1 LLLGVYGETPS
12 AMMGCGDWRLN
23 FLGEQKLYWVG
34 CDHLRDRK
42 KRQRLI
48 TEVAETIASKS
59 TELRGTQAGRRKAA
73 PTFLWLMAI
82 VAWLTPC
89 SAPVLAQNM
98 DKPVLSV
105 DEEVTA
111 FAYALDGRIAYSV
124 RHMYK
129 AKKYDL
135 ERDDIFMMDTSGKRK
150 KIFSGE
156 KFSTGDKPLTYL
168 IESFTW
174 SPNSKILA
182 VQMDTITV
190 DIEDGHTEEARAL
203 LFIDD
208 SGKELRPEGKGVLLN
223 AENPLWLRDNAT
235 IVYFTE
241 EVPPRTLFSMKY
253 ENIYSGPGG
262 KAFEG
267 RTFAGAGRI
276 SGTNAALAIER
287 DRNMDGPP
295 RLQLLELLAQDD
307 KEVATLDAFAG
318 GLSVS
323 PSGNFVAYYVDNEVL
338 EIREVSAPK
347 RFARLRVG
355 LGVLQWSA
363 DEKRIYLKRTVEKK
377 SADLVSFAVPQL
389 AAHEPRTEVPV
400 LEPTPEYLLHG
411 LTVREYGVSPDG
423 RFIGIVL
430 PGKRNLQIFS
440 MH

>member
-1 LLLGVYGETPS
+1 MLAGLKAGTYISKRKGAVIKAS
-12 AMMGCGDWRLN
+12 ATL
-23 FLGEQKLYWVG
+23 
-34 CDHLRDRK
+34 
-42 KRQRLI
+42 
-48 TEVAETIASKS
+48 
-59 TELRGTQAGRRKAA
+59 
-73 PTFLWLMAI
+73 
-82 VAWLTPC
+82 
-89 SAPVLAQNM
+89 APVLALALVPCCWRTQAQEM
-98 DKPVLSV
+98 SKPVTTV

-124 RHMYK
+124 RRNYK

-135 ERDDIFMMDTSGKRK
+135 ERDDIWMLDTNGKRK

-190 DIEDGHTEEARAL
+190 DVEDGHTDEARAL

-208 SGKELRPEGKGVLLN
+208 SGRELRPVSKGVLLN

-235 IVYFTE
+235 LLYMSEDVL
-241 EVPPRTLFSMKY
+241 PRTLFSMQY
-253 ENIYSGPGG
+253 VNLFSGPAG

-267 RTFAGAGRI
+267 RTFAAAARI
-276 SGTNAALAIER
+276 SGSNAAIAVER

-307 KEVATLDAFAG
+307 KEVATLDAYAG
-318 GLSVS
+318 GLTLS
-323 PSGNFVAYYVDNEVL
+323 PSGTLAAYYLDNEVL
-338 EIREVSAPK
+338 EIRDLSAPK
-347 RFARLRVG
+347 RIARMRIG
-355 LGVLQWSA
+355 LGVVQWSA
-363 DEKRIYLKRTVEKK
+363 DEKKLYLKRTVEKK
-377 SADLVSFAVPQL
+377 SADLVSFTVPL
-389 AAHEPRTEVPV
+389 LVAYGKAADVPV
-400 LEPTPEYLLHG
+400 SEPTPDFLLHG

-440 MH
+440 MR

>member
-1 LLLGVYGETPS
+1 MTGKDESCDGIDVDWLPRSLHCEPAESAGSPCGVTGFIEKFIALALAACLLL
-12 AMMGCGDWRLN
+12 
-23 FLGEQKLYWVG
+23 
-34 CDHLRDRK
+34 
-42 KRQRLI
+42 
-48 TEVAETIASKS
+48 
-59 TELRGTQAGRRKAA
+59 
-73 PTFLWLMAI
+73 
-82 VAWLTPC
+82 PC
-89 SAPVLAQNM
+89 SALLRAQNM
-98 DKPVLSV
+98 DKPVQSV
-105 DEEVTA
+105 EEEVTA
-111 FAYALDGRIAYSV
+111 FAYALDGRLAYSV
-124 RHMYK
+124 RRMYK

-135 ERDDIFMMDTSGKRK
+135 ERDDIFMMDSSGKRK

-182 VQMDTITV
+182 VQMNTITV

-235 IVYFTE
+235 LVYLTE
-241 EVPPRTLFSMKY
+241 EVVPRQLFSMKF
-253 ENIYSGPGG
+253 ENVFSGPAG

-267 RTFAGAGRI
+267 RTFAGAVRV
-276 SGTNAALAIER
+276 SGSDSAIAIER

-295 RLQLLELLAQDD
+295 RLQRLEMLAQDD

-323 PSGNFVAYYVDNEVL
+323 PGGTLVAYYLDNEVL
-338 EIREVSAPK
+338 EIRELGAP
-347 RFARLRVG
+347 RRIARMRVG

-363 DEKRIYLKRTVEKK
+363 DDKKIYLKRTVEKK
-377 SADLVSFAVPQL
+377 SADLVSFAVPPL
-389 AAHEPRTEVPV
+389 VAYEPKAEVPV
-400 LEPTPEYLLHG
+400 TEPTPEYLLHG
-411 LTVREYGVSPDG
+411 LTIREYGVSPDG

-440 MH
+440 MR

>member
-1 LLLGVYGETPS
+1 VGFIVGSKTAPLEAKGTAPGEDGTTRTGMAGLEPGAYIGNPGVAASGVPQ
-12 AMMGCGDWRLN
+12 R
-23 FLGEQKLYWVG
+23 
-34 CDHLRDRK
+34 
-42 KRQRLI
+42 RQTR
-48 TEVAETIASKS
+48 ESQ
-59 TELRGTQAGRRKAA
+59 GGRRKAA
-73 PTFLWLMAI
+73 RTFLVAMA
-82 VAWLTPC
+82 AWLILCPGTT
-89 SAPVLAQNM
+89 LGQNM
-98 DKPVLSV
+98 DKPVASV
-105 DEEVTA
+105 DDEVTA

-135 ERDDIFMMDTSGKRK
+135 ERDDIFTMDTSGKRK

-190 DIEDGHTEEARAL
+190 DVEDGHTDEARAL
-203 LFIDD
+203 LFLDD

-235 IVYFTE
+235 VVYLTE
-241 EVPPRTLFSMKY
+241 EVPPRQLFSMKY
-253 ENIYSGPGG
+253 ENIFSGPGG

-267 RTFAGAGRI
+267 RTFTGAVRI
-276 SGTNAALAIER
+276 SGTNAAIAVER
-287 DRNMDGPP
+287 DKNFDGPP

-318 GLSVS
+318 GLSIS
-323 PSGNFVAYYVDNEVL
+323 PGGTLAAYYVDNEVL
-338 EIREVSAPK
+338 EIRELGAP
-347 RFARLRVG
+347 RRVARMRIG

-377 SADLVSFAVPQL
+377 SADLVSFTVPPLL
-389 AAHEPRTEVPV
+389 AYEPKAEVPV
-400 LEPTPEYLLHG
+400 SEPTPDYLLHG

-440 MH
+440 MR

>member
-1 LLLGVYGETPS
+1 
-12 AMMGCGDWRLN
+12 MMRRVVTRLVAL
-23 FLGEQKLYWVG
+23 FLV
-34 CDHLRDRK
+34 
-42 KRQRLI
+42 
-48 TEVAETIASKS
+48 
-59 TELRGTQAGRRKAA
+59 
-73 PTFLWLMAI
+73 LWL
-82 VAWLTPC
+82 LPC
-89 SAPVLAQNM
+89 AVSTRAQEMN
-98 DKPVLSV
+98 KPVTTV

-135 ERDDIFMMDTSGKRK
+135 ERDDIFMLDTSGKKK

-156 KFSTGDKPLTYL
+156 KFSTGDKPITYL

-208 SGKELRPEGKGVLLN
+208 SGRELRPASKGVLLD
-223 AENPLWLRDNAT
+223 AENPVWLRDNAT
-235 IVYFTE
+235 VVFMKE
-241 EVPPRTLFSMKY
+241 EVTPRALFSLQY
-253 ENIYSGPGG
+253 INIYSGPAG

-267 RTFAGAGRI
+267 RTFAAVSRI
-276 SGTNAALAIER
+276 SGTNSAIAVER

-295 RLQLLELLAQDD
+295 RMQLLELLAQDD
-307 KEVATLDAFAG
+307 KEVATLDAYAG
-318 GLSVS
+318 GLSLS
-323 PSGNFVAYYVDNEVL
+323 PSGTYAAYYVDNEVL
-338 EIREVSAPK
+338 EIREVGAPK
-347 RFARLRVG
+347 RIARLRIG

-363 DEKRIYLKRTVEKK
+363 DETKIFLKRTVEKK
-377 SADLVSFAVPQL
+377 SADLVMFTVPQL
-389 AAHEPRTEVPV
+389 AAYASRAEVPV
-400 LEPTPEYLLHG
+400 SEPTPDFLLHG
-411 LTVREYGVSPDG
+411 LTIREYGVSPDG

-440 MH
+440 MK

>member
-1 LLLGVYGETPS
+1 
-12 AMMGCGDWRLN
+12 MG
-23 FLGEQKLYWVG
+23 FMVG
-34 CDHLRDRK
+34 S
-42 KRQRLI
+42 KRAPLK
-48 TEVAETIASKS
+48 AKGAASV
-59 TELRGTQAGRRKAA
+59 ENRGTQEGRRKAA
-73 PTFLWLMAI
+73 PTFI
-82 VAWLTPC
+82 VLALAAWLLLPL
-89 SAPVLAQNM
+89 SPGLHAQNM
-98 DKPVLSV
+98 DKPVQNV

-111 FAYALDGRIAYSV
+111 FAYALDGRLAYSV

-135 ERDDIFMMDTSGKRK
+135 ERDDIFMMDSSGKRK

-182 VQMDTITV
+182 VQMNTITV

-223 AENPLWLRDNAT
+223 AESPLWMRDNAT
-235 IVYFTE
+235 LVYLTE
-241 EVPPRTLFSMKY
+241 EVVPRQLFSMKF
-253 ENIYSGPGG
+253 ENVFSGPAG

-267 RTFAGAGRI
+267 RTFASAVRV
-276 SGTNAALAIER
+276 SGSNSAIAVER

-295 RLQLLELLAQDD
+295 RLQRLELLEQDD

-323 PSGNFVAYYVDNEVL
+323 PGGTMVAYYVDNEVL
-338 EIREVSAPK
+338 EIREMGAP
-347 RFARLRVG
+347 RRVARMRVG
-355 LGVLQWSA
+355 LGVMQWSA

-377 SADLVSFAVPQL
+377 SADLVSFTVPPL
-389 AAHEPRTEVPV
+389 VVYEPRAEVSV
-400 LEPTPEYLLHG
+400 TEPTPEYLLHG

-440 MH
+440 MK

>member
-1 LLLGVYGETPS
+1 
-12 AMMGCGDWRLN
+12 MMRPVVTRAVAV
-23 FLGEQKLYWVG
+23 FLV
-34 CDHLRDRK
+34 
-42 KRQRLI
+42 
-48 TEVAETIASKS
+48 
-59 TELRGTQAGRRKAA
+59 
-73 PTFLWLMAI
+73 LWL
-82 VAWLTPC
+82 LPC
-89 SAPVLAQNM
+89 LISTRAQEMN
-98 DKPVLSV
+98 KPVTTV

-135 ERDDIFMMDTSGKRK
+135 ERDDIFMLDTSGKKK

-156 KFSTGDKPLTYL
+156 KFSTGDKPVTYL

-208 SGKELRPEGKGVLLN
+208 SGRELRPAGKGVLLE
-223 AENPLWLRDNAT
+223 AENPVWLRDNAT
-235 IVYFTE
+235 VVYMKE
-241 EVPPRTLFSMKY
+241 EVTPRALFSMQY
-253 ENIYSGPGG
+253 MNIYSGPAG

-267 RTFAGAGRI
+267 RTFAAASRI
-276 SGTNAALAIER
+276 SGTNSAIAVER

-295 RLQLLELLAQDD
+295 RMQLLELLAQDD
-307 KEVATLDAFAG
+307 KEVTTLDAYAG
-318 GLSVS
+318 GLSLS
-323 PSGNFVAYYVDNEVL
+323 PSGTYAAYYLDNEVL
-338 EIREVSAPK
+338 EIRDLSAPK
-347 RFARLRVG
+347 RITRMRIG

-363 DEKRIYLKRTVEKK
+363 DETKIYLKRTVEKK
-377 SADLVSFAVPQL
+377 SADLVMFTIPHLVAYANRV
-389 AAHEPRTEVPV
+389 EVPIG
-400 LEPTPEYLLHG
+400 EPTPEFLLHG
-411 LTVREYGVSPDG
+411 LTIREYAVSPDG

-440 MH
+440 LK

>member
-1 LLLGVYGETPS
+1 MMRRVVARIVALFLVLWLLPS
-12 AMMGCGDWRLN
+12 A
-23 FLGEQKLYWVG
+23 V
-34 CDHLRDRK
+34 
-42 KRQRLI
+42 
-48 TEVAETIASKS
+48 S
-59 TELRGTQAGRRKAA
+59 TR
-73 PTFLWLMAI
+73 
-82 VAWLTPC
+82 
-89 SAPVLAQNM
+89 AQEMN
-98 DKPVLSV
+98 KPVTTV

-135 ERDDIFMMDTSGKRK
+135 ERDDIFMLDTSGKKK

-156 KFSTGDKPLTYL
+156 KFSTGDKPITYL

-208 SGKELRPEGKGVLLN
+208 SGRELRPASKGVLLD
-223 AENPLWLRDNAT
+223 AENPVWLRDNAT
-235 IVYFTE
+235 VVYMKE
-241 EVPPRTLFSMKY
+241 EVAPRALFSMQY
-253 ENIYSGPGG
+253 MNIYSGPAG

-267 RTFAGAGRI
+267 RTFAATARI
-276 SGTNAALAIER
+276 SGTNSAIAVER

-295 RLQLLELLAQDD
+295 RMQLLELLAQDD
-307 KEVATLDAFAG
+307 KEVATLDAYAG
-318 GLSVS
+318 GLSLS
-323 PSGNFVAYYVDNEVL
+323 PSGTYAAYYLDNEVL
-338 EIREVSAPK
+338 EIREVGAPK
-347 RFARLRVG
+347 RIARLRIG

-363 DEKRIYLKRTVEKK
+363 DETKIFLKRTVEKK
-377 SADLVSFAVPQL
+377 SADLVMFTVPQL
-389 AAHEPRTEVPV
+389 AAYASRAEVPV
-400 LEPTPEYLLHG
+400 SEPTPDFLLHG
-411 LTVREYGVSPDG
+411 LTIREYGVSPDG

-440 MH
+440 MK

>member
-1 LLLGVYGETPS
+1 MIV
-12 AMMGCGDWRLN
+12 R
-23 FLGEQKLYWVG
+23 FLGHLNVMCVDRAKSFDCGLQKSQNCG
-34 CDHLRDRK
+34 QDDRSCAVAADAQEGLQSK
-42 KRQRLI
+42 PAPLI
-48 TEVAETIASKS
+48 TN
-59 TELRGTQAGRRKAA
+59 GAA
-73 PTFLWLMAI
+73 PGNVTTHFLLMAFL
-82 VAWLTPC
+82 VLLTILPC
-89 SAPVLAQNM
+89 PGPTRAQNM
-98 DKPVLSV
+98 DKPVQSV

-135 ERDDIFMMDTSGKRK
+135 ERDDIYMMDTSGKKK

-156 KFSTGDKPLTYL
+156 KFSTGDKPVTYL

-208 SGKELRPEGKGVLLN
+208 SGRELRPAAKGVLLN
-223 AENPLWLRDNAT
+223 AENPVWLRDNAT
-235 IVYFTE
+235 VLYMTE
-241 EVPPRTLFSMKY
+241 EVPPRALFSMQY
-253 ENIYSGPGG
+253 INIYSGPAG

-267 RTFAGAGRI
+267 RTFAAVARI
-276 SGTNAALAIER
+276 SGTNSAIALER
-287 DRNMDGPP
+287 DKNLDGPP

-307 KEVATLDAFAG
+307 KEVATLDAYAG
-318 GLSVS
+318 GLSLS
-323 PSGNFVAYYVDNEVL
+323 PSGTYAAYYLDNEVL
-338 EIREVSAPK
+338 EIRELSAPK
-347 RFARLRVG
+347 RIARMRIG

-363 DEKRIYLKRTVEKK
+363 DETKIYLKRTVEKK
-377 SADLVSFAVPQL
+377 SADLVLFAVPQL
-389 AAHEPRTEVPV
+389 AAYANRTEVPV
-400 LEPTPEYLLHG
+400 SEPTPDFLLHG
-411 LTVREYGVSPDG
+411 LTIREYGVSPDG

-440 MH
+440 MK

>member
-1 LLLGVYGETPS
+1 MIFGIQWSVEKEQTQDS
-12 AMMGCGDWRLN
+12 HATTACGAPLQTGN
-23 FLGEQKLYWVG
+23 
-34 CDHLRDRK
+34 
-42 KRQRLI
+42 
-48 TEVAETIASKS
+48 
-59 TELRGTQAGRRKAA
+59 GRHKAA
-73 PTFLWLMAI
+73 LTIIIAVLVLVLVELLPFAPPTPGQEM
-82 VAWLTPC
+82 
-89 SAPVLAQNM
+89 N
-98 DKPVLSV
+98 KPVTTV

-124 RHMYK
+124 RRNYK

-135 ERDDIFMMDTSGKRK
+135 ERDDIWMLEPGGKRK

-190 DIEDGHTEEARAL
+190 DIEDGHTDEARAL

-208 SGKELRPEGKGVLLN
+208 SGRELRPVSKGVLLN

-235 IVYFTE
+235 VLYMSE
-241 EVPPRTLFSMKY
+241 DVLPRTLFSMQY
-253 ENIYSGPGG
+253 VNLFSGPAG

-267 RTFAGAGRI
+267 RTFAAAARI
-276 SGTNAALAIER
+276 SGSNAAIAVER

-295 RLQLLELLAQDD
+295 RLQLLELLAQED
-307 KEVATLDAFAG
+307 KEVATLDAYAG
-318 GLSVS
+318 GLTLS
-323 PSGNFVAYYVDNEVL
+323 PSGTLAAYYLDNEVL
-338 EIREVSAPK
+338 EIRDLSAPK
-347 RFARLRVG
+347 RIARIRIG
-355 LGVLQWSA
+355 LGVLQWAA
-363 DEKRIYLKRTVEKK
+363 DEKTIYLKRTVEKK
-377 SADLVSFAVPQL
+377 SADLVSFTIPPLTAY
-389 AAHEPRTEVPV
+389 ANRAEVPV
-400 LEPTPEYLLHG
+400 SEPTPGYLLHG

-440 MH
+440 MR